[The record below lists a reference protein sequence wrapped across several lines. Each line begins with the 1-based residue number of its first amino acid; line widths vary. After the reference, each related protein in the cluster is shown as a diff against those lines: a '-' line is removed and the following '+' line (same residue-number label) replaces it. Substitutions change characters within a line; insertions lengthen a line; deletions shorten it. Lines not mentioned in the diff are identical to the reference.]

1 MNLLY
6 LDVEIFFRETLD
18 YSYLNAQYLG
28 VEVSFK
34 SSSFTCRVPG
44 DDAPV
49 FAVVVAV
56 WLALAALAVY
66 LTIRFL

>member
-1 MNLLY
+1 MFLLY

-34 SSSFTCRVPG
+34 SSSFTCRVPEE
-44 DDAPV
+44 DALA
-49 FAVVVAV
+49 FAVVAV